1 MNRVLNFVL
10 LVSAVTAL
18 TGLQGAEPEWLRE
31 AHAGYPFEKFFAGSG
46 SVPFRKGDDREK
58 AKQQAYD
65 KALAALS
72 REISVEVKSL
82 SKDFLRT
89 FVHGDKEDS
98 SAVFEESIAVFTRNK
113 IQLTRITNDQVWKRA
128 FRADEYCV
136 RVVLDR
142 TDMAKRLR
150 GSLAEKRLQG
160 QRHFDAAQ
168 KALVKADL
176 TAALRHL
183 VQARLARTADY
194 GTEALWRT
202 VSPKASAKELPGPS
216 LGDISSSLEKVS
228 STLQIRHIRG
238 EGQPIRQGGKLL
250 EPLVIQVVLKAGV
263 KELPV
268 AGLPISF
275 SFHNATGQMAGGIQ
289 ETDAKGQASAK
300 VTRLAPDKGANLAT
314 VRAGVALAEL
324 VKGFTTEEREQAQEW
339 LSPLERRVAVFS
351 FRPPPKWEAWL
362 KALAATIKS
371 ELALHNHR
379 SIVLGSFSLGG
390 ERAVGPFGDSLR
402 QGLAKELQSNGIT
415 ITQWGS
421 KRVAP
426 VLWGEYSVEKDLVDV
441 DWQVVRRDQGSGNRN
456 QESGIRKA
464 ETAIASG
471 NRRLLREQLP
481 GVKFGPPALEK
492 IRARLAQIGSVKAS
506 TERGA
511 LRVEVWTN
519 HGPRPVYQAGEEMK
533 VFLKANR
540 ACNIQL
546 IYTDSDGVSFFILP
560 NASTGRSAQAALE
573 ADKVRMV
580 PDTSRG
586 ERWRLR
592 FSAEGKGLETL
603 AVVGSTGGLAMPEKA
618 ADYPV
623 YAFGFRLEGISLR
636 DQILKSQAGRKAT
649 ARALVMIHQER

>member
-1 MNRVLNFVL
+1 MHFTL
-10 LVSAVTAL
+10 LHSVSL
-18 TGLQGAEPEWLRE
+18 WILFGSLQAAEPFWLE
-31 AHAGYPFEKFFAGSG
+31 DAHAGYPFEKFFAGSA
-46 SVPFRKGDDREK
+46 SIPFKKGDDRGK

-82 SKDFLRT
+82 SKDFLQT
-89 FVHGDKEDS
+89 VVHRDKEDS
-98 SAVFEESIAVFTRNK
+98 SAVFEESIAVFTKNK
-113 IQLTRITNDQVWKRA
+113 IQLTQIKNAEVWRRA

-150 GSLAEKRLQG
+150 GSLAEKRLQA
-160 QRHFDAAQ
+160 QRHFDSAQ

-194 GTEALWRT
+194 ATEALWRT

-228 STLQIRHIRG
+228 STLQIRHLRG

-263 KELPV
+263 KERPV
-268 AGLPISF
+268 SGLPISF
-275 SFHNATGQMAGGIQ
+275 SFHNATGQMAGGIR
-289 ETDAKGQASAK
+289 ETDDKGQASAK

-314 VRAGVALAEL
+314 VRAGVALPEL
-324 VKGFTTEEREQAQEW
+324 VKGFTSEERDQAKEW

-371 ELALHNHR
+371 ELTLHNHR
-379 SIVLGSFSLGG
+379 SVILGSFSLAS

-402 QGLAKELQSNGIT
+402 QGLAKELKSNGIT
-415 ITQWGS
+415 MTQWGS
-421 KRVAP
+421 KREAP
-426 VLWGEYSVEKDLVDV
+426 VLWGEYSVENDLVDV
-441 DWQVVRRDQGSGNRN
+441 DWKVVRALRDSADSPQSA
-456 QESGIRKA
+456 KA
-464 ETAIASG
+464 AIASG

-481 GVKFGPPALEK
+481 GVKFEPPSLKET
-492 IRARLAQIGSVKAS
+492 RARLDQIGNRKQAP
-506 TERGA
+506 EKHP
-511 LRVEVWTN
+511 LQIELWTN
-519 HGPRPVYQAGEEMK
+519 HGPRPVYQAGDEMK

-540 ACNIQL
+540 ACNVQL
-546 IYTDSDGVSFFILP
+546 IHTDSDDVSFFILP
-560 NASTGRSAQAALE
+560 NASTGRAAQVALE
-573 ADKVRMV
+573 AEKVRMV
-580 PDTSRG
+580 PDKSKG

-592 FSAEGKGLETL
+592 FSAEGSGLETL
-603 AVVGSTGGLAMPEKA
+603 VVLANTGALTAPTSNV
-618 ADYPV
+618 DYPV
-623 YAFGFRLEGISLR
+623 YAFGYRLEGISLKG
-636 DQILKSQAGRKAT
+636 QIAKSQAAAKAT
-649 ARALVMIHQER
+649 IVIHQER